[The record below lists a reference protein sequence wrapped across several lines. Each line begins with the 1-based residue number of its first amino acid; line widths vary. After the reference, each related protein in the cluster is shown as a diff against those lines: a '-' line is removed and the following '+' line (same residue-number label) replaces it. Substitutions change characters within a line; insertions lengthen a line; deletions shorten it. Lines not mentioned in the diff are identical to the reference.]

1 MIATRNILFKLSTV
15 PEIHTTEQSTIYTY
29 LMFTNL
35 LKNFKVWG
43 NFEYRVLSP
52 VAPIIISKELLNI
65 KELYHVYRA
74 QFELNS

>member
-43 NFEYRVLSP
+43 NCEYRVLSP
-52 VAPIIISKELLNI
+52 VAPITIIKELLYILRSCI
-65 KELYHVYRA
+65 KYTDYN
-74 QFELNS
+74 LN